1 MCLDGCFDGISL
13 QHVVHVEEGFEVFGC
28 TIFVQQISLNQLVG
42 VHASALMGHHDFR
55 IDIPVLFTGSVA
67 LHGFKFGEG
76 LEAIFAEKTA
86 SFFVVRLDGPHIP
99 VVAVAVVVIAAAV
112 FTGERGR
119 RPIEALGCVFL
130 HNFGKGDVI
139 LIGELFPDLLFI
151 FRILRLVS
159 FLPTPVEPGVITFV
173 ISAPEGDTG
182 MVSESLYIV
191 NSFLT
196 DIFQKF
202 PFSRIKTACKHEILP
217 DKDAVAVAEFI
228 EQVIL
233 INAAA
238 PDAKHVHVDIGGVK
252 DCLFVLFRCDAWQEV
267 VLRNVVGTFGK
278 DGDTVQF
285 HIESLSILVRAVD
298 DLQRA
303 DTHFCALNVGCF
315 VIDGKCSTEVI

>member
-1 MCLDGCFDGISL
+1 MLRFPATVVVAACPGSHGPAVVVLPEERSHAVGHIPAMCLDGCFDGISL
-13 QHVVHVEEGFEVFGC
+13 QHVVHVEEGFEVFGFA
-28 TIFVQQISLNQLVG
+28 IFVQQISLNQLVG

-86 SFFVVRLDGPHIP
+86 SFFVVRLDGLFTMPHIP

-112 FTGERGR
+112 FTGEGGR

-182 MVSESLYIV
+182 MVSQ
-191 NSFLT
+191 T
-196 DIFQKF
+196 
-202 PFSRIKTACKHEILP
+202 
-217 DKDAVAVAEFI
+217 
-228 EQVIL
+228 
-233 INAAA
+233 
-238 PDAKHVHVDIGGVK
+238 
-252 DCLFVLFRCDAWQEV
+252 
-267 VLRNVVGTFGK
+267 
-278 DGDTVQF
+278 F
-285 HIESLSILVRAVD
+285 HIVDGFLADIL
-298 DLQRA
+298 Q
-303 DTHFCALNVGCF
+303 
-315 VIDGKCSTEVI
+315 